1 MDLDDTEAE
10 AVFRAEAR
18 AFLEA
23 NAPRRHRGGKAAVTL
38 AERLA
43 EAKRW
48 QATKAAAGFAGIT
61 WPREW
66 GGRGGTPIEQVIYHQ
81 EEETVAA
88 PKGVFEIGL
97 GMCLPTMIA
106 YATPAQLA
114 RHVGP
119 ALRGEEI
126 WCQMFS
132 EPAGGSDL
140 AGLRTRAERDGDAW
154 VINGQKVWTSGA
166 HFSDWGIVVVRT
178 DPSVPKHAGLT
189 MFFIDMRS
197 PGIEVRPIHQM
208 SGQSNFN
215 EVFFTDVRVPDAQR
229 LGAVGQGWKV
239 ALTTLMNERLAVGE
253 APKPDVEDVVTLC
266 RNTKL
271 NGRRAL
277 DDPAVR
283 DRIATWYCQALGV
296 KYGRYRM
303 MTALSRGQ
311 SPGPE
316 ASVSRIVNATKLGEI
331 AAFALDLMGE
341 AGIVADADLMPEAEM
356 FQQALMAA
364 PGQRIAGGTSEILRN
379 IIAERVL
386 GLPPDLRTDKDLPF
400 NQLRDDG
407 RS

>member
-1 MDLDDTEAE
+1 M
-10 AVFRAEAR
+10 
-18 AFLEA
+18 
-23 NAPRRHRGGKAAVTL
+23 
-38 AERLA
+38 
-43 EAKRW
+43 
-48 QATKAAAGFAGIT
+48 
-61 WPREW
+61 
-66 GGRGGTPIEQVIYHQ
+66 
-81 EEETVAA
+81 
-88 PKGVFEIGL
+88 
-97 GMCLPTMIA
+97 
-106 YATPAQLA
+106 
-114 RHVGP
+114 
-119 ALRGEEI
+119 
-126 WCQMFS
+126 
-132 EPAGGSDL
+132 
-140 AGLRTRAERDGDAW
+140 
-154 VINGQKVWTSGA
+154 INGQKVWTSGA

-266 RNTKL
+266 RNMKL

-341 AGIVADADLMPEAEM
+341 AGIVADPDLMPEAEM